1 MAIGFLKLLSQTT
14 QIMSSKKTIKTITI
28 SAMVAINDGEEKSM
42 NFVQV
47 MPDYPQ
53 SGMVTPFCG
62 RGTAQM
68 LSDGH
73 FVFTRKPRKHNTPV
87 LKLPH
92 GSLSWGNDGYDRFTF
107 VLPALRRQ
115 EFSRLLQEEAELAIN
130 FMLGLI

>member
-1 MAIGFLKLLSQTT
+1 M
-14 QIMSSKKTIKTITI
+14 SKKTIKTITI
-28 SAMVAINDGEEKSM
+28 SAMVAISDGEEKKM
-42 NFVQV
+42 NLVQV

-53 SGMVTPFCG
+53 PGTVTPFRG

-73 FVFTRKPRKHNTPV
+73 FEFTRKPRKHNKPV

-107 VLPALRRQ
+107 VLPAQRRH
-115 EFSRLLQEEAELAIN
+115 EFARLLQEEAELAIN